1 MTGASILAVLIILL
15 QMAVTGPRAAAA
27 SPAAPGPHPAAANG
41 SRAAHPAANPATTGN
56 EEAPEA
62 VARKFF
68 TAVTEHDWPEVWRLE
83 GKNAGRGPY
92 ATYKG
97 MVSGYRDTNRDV
109 PLTMTVTGDTV
120 SGRFLAYET
129 GNRVQTYAFTY
140 VVRNGAII
148 SASQQVAATSS

>member
-1 MTGASILAVLIILL
+1 M
-15 QMAVTGPRAAAA
+15 
-27 SPAAPGPHPAAANG
+27 
-41 SRAAHPAANPATTGN
+41 
-56 EEAPEA
+56 
-62 VARKFF
+62 
-68 TAVTEHDWPEVWRLE
+68 
-83 GKNAGRGPY
+83 
-92 ATYKG
+92 
-97 MVSGYRDTNRDV
+97 SGYRDTNRDV